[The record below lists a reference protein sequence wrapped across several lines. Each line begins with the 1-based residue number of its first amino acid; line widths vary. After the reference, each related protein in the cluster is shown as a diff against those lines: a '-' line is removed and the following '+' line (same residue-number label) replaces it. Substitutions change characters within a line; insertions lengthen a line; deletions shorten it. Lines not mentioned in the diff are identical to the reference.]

1 MAGLEDYLGSAYLTY
16 RQNIEGLEAAI
27 SDAVKALALTNTAK
41 GWYYQYRSG
50 EAVVEPET
58 VSHGT
63 MSMVLTAVGRAG
75 GLCSTSSGAIA
86 RCVHD
91 SESSALFI
99 KNLAVLAEDMTRIS
113 RMDGEGKQ
121 QLPSSGSFG
130 DGNPLTLSH
139 VVDLL
144 SSLDTE
150 RAVAELT
157 EEVRGSLDELKSN
170 ISEAINGVAPNL
182 QTLLDGQ
189 FDERKPL
196 LIPRDESVTYHRNAF
211 IPLRTIRS
219 AIDFAKLG
227 LLGDLS
233 EILLSHRPFFEMTL
247 HEQLSFSAIPDS
259 RFDAAELVF
268 SLEGLVLCSK
278 DAVDSTLFCRVL
290 EVLAEKQNTSAHW
303 RPSKPF
309 LAAATGAIFLPLS
322 VEVAN
327 SLMRS
332 IEIMDEGLSHDT
344 YTSMSIPLLRRFWSW
359 LQARAVRLSVKG
371 EHCLGWHSEHINAA
385 DLVHPWDTSLVVDF
399 MVSYRELLEREIQTA
414 TLQRSGLQWSRP
426 KGPRPENTF
435 EAWKDVVETMEP
447 SLGSPQKEQVYHRI
461 GEDFVTGWAK
471 GKPTNYSMLLYGP
484 PGTGKTSVA
493 ENVAQILNMPLI
505 TVTVSDFLG
514 SGGANVE
521 SRAKAIFQTL
531 EHQRNVVV
539 LFDEIDS
546 FLLDRDSKLYRE
558 QDSLFQFLT
567 PGMLTKINNLRKAKR
582 CIFIIATNYENRIDP
597 AIKRTGRIDQSYLL
611 PLPNSKRREKILERA
626 GFPSAKFSDALR
638 KESLFF
644 GYGDLNK
651 AAKAAKGDSSKLL
664 EELKSGSPATTLES
678 YVRRFRA
685 QDFPVAEFKDLLR
698 LVEDAGGSQE
708 LEKLKQNAIWKGL
721 ETRLEQ

>member
-1 MAGLEDYLGSAYLTY
+1 MAGLEDYLESAYLTY
-16 RQNIEGLEAAI
+16 RQHIEGLEAAL
-27 SDAVKALALTNTAK
+27 SDAVKALALTNTAR
-41 GWYYQYRSG
+41 GWYYQYCSG
-50 EAVVEPET
+50 GAVVEPGT

-63 MSMVLTAVGRAG
+63 MSMVLTAVGRAS

-86 RCVHD
+86 SCVQ
-91 SESSALFI
+91 EFGTSALFI
-99 KNLAVLAEDMTRIS
+99 RNLAVLANDMTRIS
-113 RMDGEGKQ
+113 RTEGEKKP
-121 QLPSSGSFG
+121 QLPSSESFG

-150 RAVAELT
+150 RVAADLT
-157 EEVRGSLDELKSN
+157 EVQRRSLDESKSA
-170 ISEAINGVAPNL
+170 ISAAITAAEPHL
-182 QTLLDGQ
+182 QRWLSED
-189 FDERKPL
+189 FDEITPL
-196 LIPRDESVTYHRNAF
+196 RPRDKKVTYHRNAF

-290 EVLAEKQNTSAHW
+290 EVLEEKQNTSAHW
-303 RPSKPF
+303 RPSRPF

-332 IEIMDEGLSHDT
+332 IEIMDEGLFHDT

-399 MVSYRELLEREIQTA
+399 MISYRELLEREIQTT
-414 TLQRSGLQWSRP
+414 TLRRSGLQWARP
-426 KGPRPENTF
+426 KGPPRENAYD
-435 EAWKDVVETMEP
+435 AWKDVVKKMEP
-447 SLGSPQKEQVYHRI
+447 SLGSPKRDQVYDRI
-461 GEDFVTGWAK
+461 GEDFVAGWAK
-471 GKPTNYSMLLYGP
+471 GKPANYSMLLYGP

-493 ENVAQILNMPLI
+493 ENLSQTLNMPLV

-531 EHQRNVVV
+531 EHQRNVVI

-546 FLLDRDSKLYRE
+546 FLLDRDSALYRN

-611 PLPNSKRREKILERA
+611 PLPDAKRRQKILQSA
-626 GFPSAKFSDALR
+626 GLPSEGFSEALQ

-644 GYGDLNK
+644 GYGDLDK
-651 AAKAAKGDSSKLL
+651 AAKAAGGDSNVLL
-664 EELKSGSPATTLES
+664 EELRSRSPATTLAS
-678 YVRRFRA
+678 YVRRFEA
-685 QDFPVAEFKDLLR
+685 EDFPVAEFKDLLR
-698 LVEDAGGSQE
+698 LADDAGGSQE
-708 LEKLKQNAIWKGL
+708 LEKLKQSPTWKKL
-721 ETRLEQ
+721 EMRLEQ